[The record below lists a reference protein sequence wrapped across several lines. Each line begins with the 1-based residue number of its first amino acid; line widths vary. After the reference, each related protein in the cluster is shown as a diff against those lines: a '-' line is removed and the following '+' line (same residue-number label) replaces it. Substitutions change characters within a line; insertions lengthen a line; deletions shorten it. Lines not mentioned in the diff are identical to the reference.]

1 MSDPVNSNKIGAKM
15 AKAKTKLTNVE
26 SVSNTVKVKK
36 ERKPRKA
43 PTNIALKP
51 IVKPVAKVKEKKPLL
66 PIPSTV
72 LAGLSRKQM
81 EHYRQRVSGI
91 VRKYLVGDITT
102 REKAFLRR
110 AIKDMQSV
118 YSIMREI
125 VSVDNSVGVDLKD
138 LGDRLAR

>member
-1 MSDPVNSNKIGAKM
+1 M